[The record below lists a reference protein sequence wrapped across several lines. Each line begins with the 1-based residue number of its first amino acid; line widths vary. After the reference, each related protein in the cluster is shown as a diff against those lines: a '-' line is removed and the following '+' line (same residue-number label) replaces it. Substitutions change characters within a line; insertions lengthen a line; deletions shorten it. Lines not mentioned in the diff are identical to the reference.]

1 MDFFHEV
8 WAGVRP
14 LALEASVTI
23 VGALI
28 TILGSWLALRAAAAF
43 EAVKDREL
51 ALSLYRTLENGLKA
65 IIARRA
71 LEGGAVEAKEAAEI
85 VSETVDFAKANNARA
100 VRKLKQSDAALR
112 EKAMARLPEARAA
125 ILSAVQ
131 AAGRRGEGGAS
142 A

>member
-1 MDFFHEV
+1 MDLLIEI
-8 WAGVRP
+8 WNGLRP
-14 LALEASVTI
+14 HVVEAAVAVGAALMTLVAAKALEA
-23 VGALI
+23 LN
-28 TILGSWLALRAAAAF
+28 AAR
-43 EAVKDREL
+43 DRDL

-71 LEGGAVEAKEAAEI
+71 LEGGAVEAREAAEI
-85 VSETVDFAKANNARA
+85 VAETVDFAKANNARA

>member
-1 MDFFHEV
+1 MDLLIEI
-8 WAGVRP
+8 WAGLRP
-14 LALEASVTI
+14 HVVEAAVAVGAALLTLVAARALEA
-23 VGALI
+23 LN
-28 TILGSWLALRAAAAF
+28 AAR
-43 EAVKDREL
+43 DRDL

-71 LEGGAVEAKEAAEI
+71 LGGGAVEAKEAADI
-85 VSETVDFAKANNARA
+85 VAETVDFAKANNARA
-100 VRKLKQSDAALR
+100 VRKLKQTDAALR

-131 AAGRRGEGGAS
+131 VAGRRGEGGAS